1 MPVETQRSSDVQ
13 VLSFE
18 VLRRFTL
25 EHLLTRFLYATAF
38 QELASQ
44 YTWYRKEEKEKKKTK
59 TTFDSILD
67 QSGIKQTSQK
77 IFREIAKNSSLLCIY
92 VCIYLLGVHVCVSY
106 CSIHR
111 SHVGTL
117 FIFSSFWRCTLGWK
131 TQRICARLL
140 RLRLCRC
147 AGSAK
152 LCRPYPFTLP
162 CYMRN

>member
-44 YTWYRKEEKEKKKTK
+44 YTWYRKEEKEKEKKNK

-92 VCIYLLGVHVCVSY
+92 VCIYLLGVHVSVSY

-111 SHVGTL
+111 SHFGTL
-117 FIFSSFWRCTLGWK
+117 FILACCNMGNGLVSGVRFIAMRHVK
-131 TQRICARLL
+131 IQL
-140 RLRLCRC
+140 R
-147 AGSAK
+147 
-152 LCRPYPFTLP
+152 FI
-162 CYMRN
+162 RNVQNQFFFIT